1 MEWARKGPP
10 RYHGIPHR
18 NHETDLSMDSMI
30 YKSLNDE
37 PMGSV
42 GELTERL
49 SRINIGPDHS
59 DGTMLYGPGVTLRF
73 LGADNTLL
81 EDRDASVLQVD
92 IQCTHDLESGI
103 ARLTLERVEEHFTEW
118 ARAFEIE
125 TDGDND
131 ETDFWELDE
140 FQDD

>member
-1 MEWARKGPP
+1 
-10 RYHGIPHR
+10 
-18 NHETDLSMDSMI
+18 
-30 YKSLNDE
+30 
-37 PMGSV
+37 MGSV

-49 SRINIGPDHS
+49 SRINIGPEAS

-81 EDRDASVLQVD
+81 EERDASVLQVD
-92 IQCTHDLESGI
+92 IQCTHDLESEI

-118 ARAFEIE
+118 SRAFEIE